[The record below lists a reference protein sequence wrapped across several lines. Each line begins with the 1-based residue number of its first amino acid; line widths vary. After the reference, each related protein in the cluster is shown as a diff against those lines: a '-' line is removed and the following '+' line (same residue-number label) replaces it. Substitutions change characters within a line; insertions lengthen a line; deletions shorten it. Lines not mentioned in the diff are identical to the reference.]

1 MKKTLTCFSLYCSS
15 RSFFCLYFKHGRY
28 EPGAG
33 AAAPPQ
39 KKKLGQLVFWAMTK
53 ILAEG
58 AFGVSNIAPI
68 HVGRAHANFV
78 LENEM
83 ERIIDIFGSRT
94 GRDSYIFFL
103 V

>member
-1 MKKTLTCFSLYCSS
+1 M
-15 RSFFCLYFKHGRY
+15 
-28 EPGAG
+28 A
-33 AAAPPQ
+33 
-39 KKKLGQLVFWAMTK
+39 K
-53 ILAEG
+53 IWAEG

-94 GRDSYIFFL
+94 GRDSYFF
-103 V
+103 